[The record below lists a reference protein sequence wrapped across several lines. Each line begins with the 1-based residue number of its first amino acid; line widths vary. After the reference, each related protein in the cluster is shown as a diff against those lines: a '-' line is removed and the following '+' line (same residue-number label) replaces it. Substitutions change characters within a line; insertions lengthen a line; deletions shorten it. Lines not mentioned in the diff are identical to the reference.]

1 MERATHQVDA
11 HGEAHPAPHLT
22 PVARDPELPEVS
34 DTTLKL
40 FAAAALIAT
49 VAALLFLVD

>member
-1 MERATHQVDA
+1 
-11 HGEAHPAPHLT
+11 
-22 PVARDPELPEVS
+22 VARDPELPEVS